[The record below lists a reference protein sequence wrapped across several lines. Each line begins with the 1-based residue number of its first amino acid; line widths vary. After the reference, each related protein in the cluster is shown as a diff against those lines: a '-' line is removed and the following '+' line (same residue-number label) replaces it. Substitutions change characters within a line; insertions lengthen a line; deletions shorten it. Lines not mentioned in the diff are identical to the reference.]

1 MEAHGG
7 RIWAESAG
15 PGLGSTFTFTLPV
28 ASEPAP
34 ASPQLDVTQRASHLG
49 RISRPG
55 ERTRVL
61 DDEPQVLRYVQRTLD
76 AAGFRPI
83 VTQDPEEALRLA
95 EVEDPDLV
103 LLDMNLPGTDGFEL
117 LRRLREFSGVPVV
130 FLTAQNDSDLAAKA
144 LRAGADDYITK
155 PFAPT
160 ELAARIEAS
169 LRRRVMSDQTEVRP
183 RTRSVVSWWTS
194 RTGA

>member
-1 MEAHGG
+1 
-7 RIWAESAG
+7 
-15 PGLGSTFTFTLPV
+15 
-28 ASEPAP
+28 
-34 ASPQLDVTQRASHLG
+34 
-49 RISRPG
+49 
-55 ERTRVL
+55 VL